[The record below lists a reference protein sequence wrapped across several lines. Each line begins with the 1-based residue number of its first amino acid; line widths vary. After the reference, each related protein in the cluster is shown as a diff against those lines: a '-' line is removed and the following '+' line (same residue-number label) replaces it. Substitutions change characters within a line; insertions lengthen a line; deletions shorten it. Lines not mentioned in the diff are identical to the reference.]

1 MWWRSSFWQ
10 IILNTLV
17 LVLYSIDIQDAIEGA
32 GWYFKVQNETRLKAS
47 GLRLPEHD
55 GDYTKENFKIQNF
68 RIQCITGGAFRRLPQ
83 LSSLALQHND
93 IAGEKLFWNLL
104 TCFLRFEAN
113 SFLKRGLA
121 HRSSVGGKPL
131 ALRLQTRMARSVAF
145 IQGIFIL
152 NYVSCRN
159 RISRVMNTS

>member
-55 GDYTKENFKIQNF
+55 GDYTKENFKIQIQNF

-93 IAGEKLFWNLL
+93 IAGE
-104 TCFLRFEAN
+104 TICFETFTHVSLG
-113 SFLKRGLA
+113 LKRTVF
-121 HRSSVGGKPL
+121 SSVASLTSVQLEGNPL
-131 ALRLQTRMARSVAF
+131 HCDCRLEWLAVWLSSKVSLSWTMSLV
-145 IQGIFIL
+145 GIG
-152 NYVSCRN
+152 YHV
-159 RISRVMNTS
+159 

>member
-55 GDYTKENFKIQNF
+55 GDYTKENFKIQIQNF

-93 IAGEKLFWNLL
+93 IAGEKFVLKPSHVFPQVWSEQFSQAWPRSPQFSWRETPCIATVDSNGSQCGFHPRYLYLELCLL
-104 TCFLRFEAN
+104 SE
-113 SFLKRGLA
+113 
-121 HRSSVGGKPL
+121 
-131 ALRLQTRMARSVAF
+131 
-145 IQGIFIL
+145 
-152 NYVSCRN
+152 
-159 RISRVMNTS
+159 